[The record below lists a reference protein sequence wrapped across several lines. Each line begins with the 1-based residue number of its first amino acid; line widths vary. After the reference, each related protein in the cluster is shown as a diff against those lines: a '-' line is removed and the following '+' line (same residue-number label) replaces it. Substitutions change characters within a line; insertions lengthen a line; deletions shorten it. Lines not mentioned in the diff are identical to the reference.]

1 MEELQKTQLE
11 KIEVMHF
18 IMHQME
24 KDFFNTTSTSDFLKV
39 LKSNIEKLI
48 LNDF

>member
-11 KIEVMHF
+11 KIDVMHS

-24 KDFFNTTSTSDFLKV
+24 SDFFSTTTTSDFLKV
-39 LKSNIEKLI
+39 LKSRIEELL